1 MGRAQDARPDPRAS
15 CHTEQFNAWSEL
27 SSKLDHLSC
36 LPRATIN
43 NKNSTFEASIVRHL
57 LMAFAAFVSM
67 STSLSAQK
75 PAWEPAPGHITLQV
89 WPRTAPGAPV
99 NLGPE
104 FDVTTAKDNVI
115 AGKPVIRLGN
125 VSTPT
130 VTLYSPTA
138 NNTGAAVVVFPGGA
152 YHILAIDL
160 EGTEVCQWLNAA
172 GVTCVLLKYRVP
184 DTGPY
189 PKSSAALQD
198 AQRALGIVR
207 SHAAEWH
214 IDPHRIGVLGFS
226 AGAHLAAALS
236 THFDTRLYDPVD
248 ATDQLSCRPDF
259 AVIVYPGYLAIS
271 EQNFAP
277 NADIHVSDKTPPTF
291 IVQAE
296 DDPVHVENATV
307 YFETLKNAKVPA
319 ELHIYAEGGHGYG
332 LRRTALPVTGWPKL
346 VETWLGTIQM
356 LPASASASQEQLPA
370 EVAAALN
377 RLTAYQISQLERV
390 YNDWAFLA
398 KYRDANKELPAPA
411 PGEMRVVFMGDS
423 ITEGWGQPGAT
434 PPPDR
439 AAFFP
444 GKPYVNRGIS
454 GQTTPQMLVR
464 FRQDVIDLK
473 PKAVVVL
480 AGINDIAENT
490 GKMTLEETE
499 GNIAS
504 MSEIA
509 RANGI
514 RPVLCSV
521 LPASDFRWHPGLEP
535 APKVRALN
543 AWIKEYATKNG
554 FAYVDYY
561 TKMTNR
567 EGGLGPELSPDGVH
581 PNKAGY
587 EIMAPIAEAGIAA
600 ALKEPVR

>member
-1 MGRAQDARPDPRAS
+1 MQ
-15 CHTEQFNAWSEL
+15 
-27 SSKLDHLSC
+27 
-36 LPRATIN
+36 RATITGA
-43 NKNSTFEASIVRHL
+43 NSTSKDFIVRYRVFLLAAVASI
-57 LMAFAAFVSM
+57 
-67 STSLSAQK
+67 STSLFAQQ
-75 PAWEPAPGHITLQV
+75 PAWQPAPGHTTLPL
-89 WPRTAPGAPV
+89 WPHAAPGAPAI
-99 NLGPE
+99 PAAE
-104 FDVTTAKDNVI
+104 IDTTTAKDNLI
-115 AGKPVIRLGN
+115 AGKPLIRLGN
-125 VSTPT
+125 VSSPT
-130 VTLYSPTA
+130 LTLYAPA
-138 NNTGAAVVVFPGGA
+138 GNNTGAAVVVFPGGG
-152 YHILAIDL
+152 YRILAIDL
-160 EGTEVCQWLNAA
+160 EGTEVCEWLNSA
-172 GVTCVLLKYRVP
+172 GITCVLLKYRVP
-184 DTGPY
+184 DSGPY

-236 THFDTRLYDPVD
+236 THFEQRLYDPVD
-248 ATDQLSCRPDF
+248 AADQVSCRPDF
-259 AVIVYPGYLAIS
+259 AVIVYPGYLALE

-277 NADIHVSDKTPPTF
+277 NADIHVSDKTPPSF

-307 YFETLKNAKVPA
+307 YFQALKNAKVPA
-319 ELHIYAEGGHGYG
+319 ELHIYAAGGHGYG

-356 LPASASASQEQLPA
+356 LQASPSSTQVQLPA
-370 EVAAALN
+370 DVAAALEK
-377 RLTAYQISQLERV
+377 LTPYQKSQLERV

-398 KYRDANKELPAPA
+398 KYRDANQELPAPA
-411 PGEMRVVFMGDS
+411 PGEARVVFMGDS
-423 ITEGWGQPGAT
+423 ITEGWGQHGAT

-464 FRQDVIDLK
+464 FRQDVIELK
-473 PKAVVVL
+473 PKVVVL
-480 AGINDIAENT
+480 LAGTNDIAENT

-499 GNIAS
+499 GNLAS

-509 RANGI
+509 RANEIGV
-514 RPVLCSV
+514 VLCSV
-521 LPASDFRWHPGLEP
+521 LPASDFRWHKGLEP
-535 APKVRALN
+535 APKVKALN
-543 AWIKEYATKNG
+543 AWIKEYAAKNG
-554 FAYVDYY
+554 FVYVNYY
-561 TKMTNR
+561 SRMANS

-587 EIMAPIAEAGIAA
+587 GIMAPLAEAGIAE
-600 ALKEPVR
+600 ALKRPLR